1 MFANPMMEQL
11 PRKRLEDFQLKL
23 LQKQLAWAAEKSKFY
38 RELFQKAGA
47 RAADVKSL
55 DDLQSFPFT
64 DNAALSKAG
73 LYDRITLPLSTM
85 VRYGL
90 AGTAEMTAT
99 QGDVTH
105 DIDRLSRALIAAGV
119 NRTFTVGILGD
130 LSDVQLLN
138 FIYTTEAIGATAVPM
153 GVDESRWNRLLDHL
167 QLDALVGFDTCI
179 AQLVS
184 QRQASDMDALP
195 SVKNIFCIHQ
205 TAIQDDTPS
214 LMKQMKV
221 KFCHLYAPTALGTAG
236 MLYPCE
242 RRREHLAEDYFYAE
256 VIAFGSD
263 HVCQTG
269 HMGELVVTTLQA
281 EALPL
286 IRFRTRQAVTFTDA
300 PCSCG
305 RTHRRVLL
313 PSSL

>member
-1 MFANPMMEQL
+1 M
-11 PRKRLEDFQLKL
+11 
-23 LQKQLAWAAEKSKFY
+23 AE
-38 RELFQKAGA
+38 
-47 RAADVKSL
+47 
-55 DDLQSFPFT
+55 T
-64 DNAALSKAG
+64 
-73 LYDRITLPLSTM
+73 
-85 VRYGL
+85 
-90 AGTAEMTAT
+90 TAT

-119 NRTFTVGILGD
+119 NRTSTVGILGD
-130 LSDVQLLN
+130 LSDVRLLN

-221 KFCHLYAPTALGTAG
+221 KFCHLYAPRECSIHVKEEGSISQRIIF
-236 MLYPCE
+236 M
-242 RRREHLAEDYFYAE
+242 RRSSHLAATMFAKRGIW
-256 VIAFGSD
+256 VN
-263 HVCQTG
+263 
-269 HMGELVVTTLQA
+269 
-281 EALPL
+281 
-286 IRFRTRQAVTFTDA
+286 
-300 PCSCG
+300 
-305 RTHRRVLL
+305 
-313 PSSL
+313 SS